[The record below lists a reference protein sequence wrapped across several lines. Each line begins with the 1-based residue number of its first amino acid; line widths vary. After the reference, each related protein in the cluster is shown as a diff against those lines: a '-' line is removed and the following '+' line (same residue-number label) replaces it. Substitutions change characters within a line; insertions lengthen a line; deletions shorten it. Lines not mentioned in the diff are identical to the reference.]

1 MHGWSVFAGGAMLS
15 LLSAALVA
23 QEVNVT
29 KCLSI
34 QDTDK
39 RKECF
44 ADAYSQT
51 SQSAS
56 DTRPGKAPELP
67 PGWTETQ
74 SQDHLRGNRSFYV
87 LTPEIAPSRAMQ
99 FPYHDTTM
107 QLAIGCDGNRE
118 WAYFVFSNQPNIVG
132 GEIGDGYSAV
142 DVEIRWG
149 YEVTRH
155 RLTQDLGSRFLM
167 FMDSEDVI
175 RRVEAN
181 PKMVAEFS
189 WYGEGRVQFA
199 SQLDGGAGAIDY
211 LRQKCKGI

>member
-23 QEVNVT
+23 QEVSVT
-29 KCLSI
+29 ECLSI

-56 DTRPGKAPELP
+56 DKLPGKAPELP

-74 SQDHLRGNRSFYV
+74 SQDDLRGTRSFYV

-107 QLAIGCDGNRE
+107 KLAIGCDGNHE

-132 GEIGDGYSAV
+132 WRDQG
-142 DVEIRWG
+142 
-149 YEVTRH
+149 
-155 RLTQDLGSRFLM
+155 RLFR
-167 FMDSEDVI
+167 
-175 RRVEAN
+175 N
-181 PKMVAEFS
+181 
-189 WYGEGRVQFA
+189 
-199 SQLDGGAGAIDY
+199 
-211 LRQKCKGI
+211 